1 MSVLV
6 ILHRVT
12 AASVLVLS
20 LLTGPPASA
29 DSATDSCLWRKT
41 VLDVYHAS
49 VGPTWRVRR
58 AMRIWNNVHQGQP
71 RLRTVTSKAAA
82 DVIVSPYRAYATN
95 INGWTLDY
103 CDRDHI
109 TRSTMRLNA
118 ARPLND
124 DDRANVTVHE
134 FGHILSLRDRP
145 SRAHPTVMNASL
157 RRCSPY
163 PTLLDRL
170 TLGSIY

>member
-6 ILHRVT
+6 ILYRVT

-95 INGWTLDY
+95 MNGWTLDY
-103 CDRDHI
+103 CDRDHM

-118 ARPLND
+118 ARPLDD

-134 FGHILSLRDRP
+134 FGHVLSLRDRP
-145 SRAHPTVMNASL
+145 YRAHPTVMNASL
-157 RRCSPY
+157 RRCAQY